1 MEQLNTEPKI
11 QSHGKAGSNTPK
23 KMFIKTY
30 GCQMNFYDSEKMGGT
45 MGNHGFQ
52 LSEEITDECDLIV
65 LNTCHIREKASEK
78 MYSDLG
84 RIKKFKDKRK
94 AEGKNTVVAVA
105 GCVAQAE
112 GAEIKSRAPYVDIV
126 VGPQSYQRLPMLV
139 KNAEESVKFG
149 NTKSGVDLDFSTID
163 KFDFLLEE
171 IENEKKPK
179 DVHEIK
185 STAFLTVQEGCDKFC
200 TFCVVPYTRGAE
212 VSRDVAQIYRE
223 ALLLAERGIV
233 ELNLLGQNVNA
244 YHGKAPDGCSWS
256 LAKLIEKLSNIP
268 QIKRI
273 RYTTSHPRDM
283 EDDLI
288 NAHRDF
294 PKLMPFVHLPVQSG
308 SDNILKAMNRKHT
321 ADHYRNIIE
330 RFKNVREDIE
340 FSSDF
345 IVGFPGETDQDFKD
359 TLKLIED
366 INFTLSYSFIY
377 SARPGTPGANLEDNT
392 TPEVKKER
400 LTELQALLEKQ
411 MFARLQDKIG
421 KTIPVLFSRQ
431 GKFDNHLVGF
441 TPYMQPVIIE
451 NHPELMHKIA
461 EVKILEA
468 KDRALVGEVVGKNES
483 AIHQVL

>member
-1 MEQLNTEPKI
+1 MQEANI
-11 QSHGKAGSNTPK
+11 NNSNQAQFLENNSESQK

-52 LSEEITDECDLIV
+52 LEKEISDECDLIV

-94 AEGKNTVVAVA
+94 LEGKNTVVAVA

-112 GAEIKSRAPYVDIV
+112 GSEIKSRAPYVDIV

-139 KNAEESVKFG
+139 KNAEAGTKG
-149 NTKSGVDLDFSTID
+149 NVELDFSTID

-171 IENEKKPK
+171 IENEKAPK
-179 DVHEIK
+179 DVHEVK
-185 STAFLTVQEGCDKFC
+185 SSAFLTVQEGCDKFC

-212 VSRDVAQIYRE
+212 VSRDVNQIYRE
-223 ALLLAERGIV
+223 ALILAERGTI

-244 YHGKAPDGCSWS
+244 FHGKAPDGSSWS

-268 QIKRI
+268 QIQRI

-288 NAHRDF
+288 NAHKDF
-294 PKLMPFVHLPVQSG
+294 PKLMPFVHLPIQSG
-308 SDNILKAMNRKHT
+308 SDSILKAMNRKHT
-321 ADHYRNIIE
+321 ADDYRRIIDKF
-330 RFKNVREDIE
+330 RNVRPDIE

-345 IVGFPGETDQDFKD
+345 IIGFPGETEQDFRD
-359 TLKLIED
+359 TLKLIND
-366 INFTLSYSFIY
+366 VGFTLSYSFIY
-377 SARPGTPGANLEDNT
+377 SARPGTPGANMEDT
-392 TPEVKKER
+392 TPAEVKKER
-400 LTELQALLEKQ
+400 LSELQALLDKQ
-411 MFARLQDKIG
+411 MFARLADKVG
-421 KTIPVLFSRQ
+421 KKMKVLFNRK
-431 GKFDNHLVGF
+431 GKFENHLVGF
-441 TPYMQPVIIE
+441 TEYYQPVIIE
-451 NHPELMHKIA
+451 NHPEFMNKIV
-461 EVKILEA
+461 EVNIESV
-468 KDRALVGEVVGKNES
+468 KDRALLASK
-483 AIHQVL
+483 

>member
-1 MEQLNTEPKI
+1 MQNTQENKEKM
-11 QSHGKAGSNTPK
+11 SGTTSPK

-45 MGNHGFQ
+45 MNNHGFK
-52 LSEEITDECDLIV
+52 LEEEISDECDLIV

-112 GAEIKSRAPYVDIV
+112 GSEIKSRAPYVDIV

-149 NTKSGVDLDFSTID
+149 NTKAGVDLDFSTID

-171 IENEKKPK
+171 IEKEQLPA
-179 DVHEIK
+179 DVHEIR

-212 VSRDVAQIYRE
+212 VSRDVNQIYRE
-223 ALLLAERGIV
+223 ALLLAERGTK

-244 YHGKAPDGCSWS
+244 YHGKADKETWG
-256 LAKLIEKLSNIP
+256 LAKLIRHIANIKG
-268 QIKRI
+268 IERI

-283 EDDLI
+283 DDDLI
-288 NAHRDF
+288 NLHGECE
-294 PKLMPFVHLPVQSG
+294 KLMPFVHLPVQSG
-308 SDNILKAMNRKHT
+308 SDNILKLMNRKHT
-321 ADHYRNIIE
+321 ADDYRRIIDKF
-330 RFKNVREDIE
+330 RKVRSDIE

-345 IVGFPGETDQDFKD
+345 IVGFPGETEQDFRD

-366 INFTLSYSFIY
+366 IQFTLSYSFIY
-377 SARPGTPGANLEDNT
+377 SARPGTPGANMEDNT
-392 TPEVKKER
+392 PPELKKER
-400 LTELQALLEKQ
+400 LHELQALLEKQ
-411 MFARLQDKIG
+411 MFEQLENKVGR
-421 KTIPVLFSRQ
+421 TMPVLLNRT
-431 GKFDNHLVGF
+431 GKYENHIVGF
-441 TPYMQPVIIE
+441 SPYCQPVIIE
-451 NHPELMHKIA
+451 NRPDLMHKIVD
-461 EVKILEA
+461 VKIERA
-468 KDRALVGEVVGKNES
+468 VDRALLGRIV
-483 AIHQVL
+483 